1 MSDDRVTAAS
11 DWLEFALGDLAASKS
26 RPGNHALPR
35 HVAYHAQQAVEK
47 ALKAALVLEGLD
59 PPKVHDLDELRN
71 LLPAGWQVKK
81 RPASLSQLSDYAV
94 DSRYPDFAVQ
104 VTPLQSA
111 VAVRQAM
118 AVVRLVREDFE
129 RRGISTADL
138 RPR

>member
-1 MSDDRVTAAS
+1 M
-11 DWLEFALGDLAASKS
+11 
-26 RPGNHALPR
+26 
-35 HVAYHAQQAVEK
+35 
-47 ALKAALVLEGLD
+47 LEGLD

-71 LLPAGWQVKK
+71 LLPSGWQVKR

-118 AVVRLVREDFE
+118 AVVRLVTEDFE
-129 RRGISTADL
+129 RRGVSTDRL
-138 RPR
+138 EPP